1 MVGELVKNPKH
12 EPKAYAIMPF
22 VWSIG
27 TILGPSIGGYFASP
41 AVNFPNVFPKGGLFD
56 KFPYLLPNL
65 IATALMVLSIVAG
78 YLCLE
83 ETHPDMQ
90 PWSTAQDL
98 EDTQAKTPLM
108 PAQAGMTTSGANIEQ
123 ESYGTF
129 ATVSEE
135 AVVEWD
141 VRPDGTSRPPS
152 IRSGPDQKV
161 FTWRVIMLNIALG
174 IFTYHS
180 MTYGKFEMY
189 RSIGA

>member
-1 MVGELVKNPKH
+1 MVGELVQNPKH

-41 AVNFPNVFPKGGLFD
+41 ATNFPDVFAKDGLFD
-56 KFPYLLPNL
+56 RFPYLLPNL
-65 IATALMVLSIVAG
+65 IATALMVLSILAG
-78 YLCLE
+78 YFCLE

-90 PWSTAQDL
+90 PWSTPEDL
-98 EDTQAKTPLM
+98 EDSHAKTPLM
-108 PAQAGMTTSGANIEQ
+108 PAQAGTTTSAANLEQ

-129 ATVSEE
+129 NTVSEE
-135 AVVEWD
+135 AIDEEWD

-152 IRSGPDQKV
+152 IRSGSDQKV

-180 MTYGKFEMY
+180 MTYGKWEQ
-189 RSIGA
+189 SNTHS